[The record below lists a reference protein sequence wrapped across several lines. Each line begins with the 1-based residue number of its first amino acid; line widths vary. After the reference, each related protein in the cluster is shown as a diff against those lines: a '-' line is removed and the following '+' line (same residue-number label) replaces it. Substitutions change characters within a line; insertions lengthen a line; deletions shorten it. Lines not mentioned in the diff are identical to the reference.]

1 MTPETD
7 SKKRALAL
15 FELNGRPP
23 FRVALPIALQHVIAM
38 IVGCVTPA
46 IIIAGVAHLSPADS
60 VILIQASLIAAA
72 IGTALQLFPIGPRSL
87 GSSGR
92 GTACYFWRQFCLC
105 AEHAGYYRRIR
116 YRSDFWCPGRRWPCR
131 YPGGT
136 LHPPDPPFLSA
147 SRSRNRCL
155 YSGVVTISNCYKLH
169 GRRYRSAY
177 IRPVAELGR
186 SSVYAGC
193 GHVFTHFGRG
203 SLKLASILVGMGAGY
218 VLALIL
224 GMVDF
229 TNVANAGY
237 FEVPRIMHFGIEF
250 DVSAIVAIAICLSS
264 IPSRLSVIFRLLR
277 QGP

>member
-46 IIIAGVAHLSPADS
+46 IIIAGVAHLSPADR

-72 IGTALQLFPIGPRSL
+72 TITASYYFHRRARA
-87 GSSGR
+87 GSSGC
-92 GTACYFWRQFCLC
+92 GTACYFRRQLCLC

-116 YRSDFWCPGRRWPCR
+116 HRRDFWRPGRRWPCR
-131 YPGGT
+131 YPGGA

-147 SRSRNRCL
+147 SRSRDRCL
-155 YSGVVTISNCYKLH
+155 YSRVVIISNCYKLH

-186 SSVYAGC
+186 SSVHAGG
-193 GHVFTHFGRG
+193 GHVFHPLRPWQPEAGFNPRRYG
-203 SLKLASILVGMGAGY
+203 SRY

-229 TNVANAGY
+229 TNVPMPVILKYRGLCT
-237 FEVPRIMHFGIEF
+237 
-250 DVSAIVAIAICLSS
+250 SALNLMCRPLWPLPFCLSS